1 MTYFQEKWERRD
13 PLKMAI
19 EASLKEAEAI
29 EASLKE
35 AEAMNIQAEHLLI
48 FIDFLMS
55 GILALNFNL
64 PV

>member
-1 MTYFQEKWERRD
+1 
-13 PLKMAI
+13 MAI